1 MDRTLF
7 LASSSSY
14 RAQIL
19 DRLRISYTKVNP
31 RYIEKSIPK
40 EAATAVALRFAEGKA
55 LSVEID
61 AQYYVIIGSDQ
72 VAHLDQQIFGKPS
85 THANALAQLRVFSGQ
100 WVSFT
105 TGVCLLTEQGDR
117 RIASETYEIRFR
129 ELSDFQISR
138 YLQLEEPFDC
148 AGSIKVESLGVTL
161 LDDARGRDVN
171 CLYGLPIM
179 LLREQLESLGL
190 DLNDFIDIG

>member
-7 LASSSSY
+7 LASSSPY

-19 DRLRISYTKVNP
+19 DRLRISYTQVNP
-31 RYIEKSIPK
+31 RYIERSIPK
-40 EAATAVALRFAEGKA
+40 EAPTAIALRFAEGKA
-55 LSVEID
+55 LSIEID
-61 AQYYVIIGSDQ
+61 AQSYVIIGSDQ

-171 CLYGLPIM
+171 CLYGIFFCFIM
-179 LLREQLESLGL
+179 VVYNSLTFTFTLLL
-190 DLNDFIDIG
+190 